1 MPRFRPT
8 LCLSFL
14 LLGAF
19 LGMAATVHAQV
30 WQAIDWA
37 ALTWLQNRLPRSVDL
52 PFSMLSLLGS
62 VEITTAI
69 LLALVLLSPPR
80 QRIPIIVAFGAMT
93 LIEIIGKSSISQPI
107 PPRELLRS
115 VPFFWLLSGK
125 LKTAYAFPS
134 GHAAR
139 TIFLIAAAM
148 MLVVASNWTARKKFV
163 LNTLAI
169 LGAVVML
176 TSRVYLVEHW
186 LSDVIGG
193 ALLGGAF
200 AMLATVRRE

>member
-30 WQAIDWA
+30 WRAIDWA

-148 MLVVASNWTARKKFV
+148 MLVVASNWTTRKKFV

-169 LGAVVML
+169 LGAAVML

>member
-1 MPRFRPT
+1 
-8 LCLSFL
+8 LSFL

-30 WQAIDWA
+30 WRAIDWA

-148 MLVVASNWTARKKFV
+148 TLVVASNWTARKKFV